1 MAFEYRLRRRIE
13 FSETDMAGIVHFSN
27 FFRYMEMA
35 EHAFL
40 RSLGFSVHPHEAGE
54 YSGWPRVH
62 ADCDFQ
68 QPVRFEDEIEVHL
81 RVIRKGTKSLSYH
94 FTISRCEDGE
104 PAIVAA
110 TGHLTCVCM
119 RKDEVSGRMIGIPIP
134 ETLAKK
140 IDVAP
145 DVAEP

>member
-40 RSLGFSVHPHEAGE
+40 RSLGFSVHPHETKE

-62 ADCDFQ
+62 ADCDFK

-81 RVIRKGTKSLSYH
+81 QVVRKGKKSLSYYV
-94 FTISRCEDGE
+94 TISRCENGQ
-104 PAIVAA
+104 PVAVAA
-110 TGHLTCVCM
+110 TGNLTCVCM
-119 RKDEVSGRMIGIPIP
+119 RKDAETGQMIGIPIP
-134 ETLAKK
+134 DALAKK

>member
-104 PAIVAA
+104 PVSVAA
-110 TGHLTCVCM
+110 NGHLTCVCM
-119 RKDEVSGRMIGIPIP
+119 RKDEESGRMIGIPIP